1 MGSSDALALKA
12 CGQATVDRV
21 KNAINIVRGAAQI
34 YMGDFGG
41 ADALGAGLQAELTI
55 AINTLTGEPD
65 KYPWAAYA
73 IAQAEEG
80 VFLMSAADVYPWY
93 YVTHKSPACS
103 GKGRNTTG
111 MDAKRMAKNL
121 GFLLGTPRLRDLNN
135 FTVANL
141 KQFNQDLKA
150 QGMDGLDPLWDD
162 KWFFYGFNAIQKIE
176 TTETPFVPTF
186 TKETGRALMS
196 QLRFGGDII
205 NRSNFT
211 INPTAVKKIVADSKK
226 TQLPENP
233 ATALTVGAILA
244 LLYFS

>member
-1 MGSSDALALKA
+1 MGSSDALAAKA

-21 KNAINIVRGAAQI
+21 NDAIDIVRGGAQLLS
-34 YMGDFGG
+34 GDLGG
-41 ADALGAGLQAELTI
+41 ADVLGEALQAELSR

-65 KYPWAAYA
+65 KYPWAAFA

-80 VFLMSAADVYPWY
+80 VFLMSAADVYPWF
-93 YVTHKSPACS
+93 YVTHKAPACA

-121 GFLLGTPRLRDLNN
+121 GFLFGTPRLRDLNG

-162 KWFFYGFNAIQKIE
+162 KWFFYGFNAIQKVD
-176 TTETPFVPTF
+176 TPETPFVPTF
-186 TKETGRALMS
+186 DQATMRGLVS
-196 QLRFGGDII
+196 QIRFRPSDY
-205 NRSNFT
+205 T